1 MVVVWMVTGKRDES
15 IYEAVKKMREDYI
28 KMREDYIKSR
38 TYYELYRDISK
49 IKKMIE
55 TYYDLV
61 KIGGGNA

>member
-1 MVVVWMVTGKRDES
+1 MVTGKRDES
-15 IYEAVKKMREDYI
+15 IYEAVK